1 MSSADR
7 SGAPDAIPTRER
19 ILRAAAE
26 EAADEG
32 RLSVNEIA
40 RRAGVSRQAV
50 HYHFRGIAGVRAALE
65 AAGTTPPASVPDTRE
80 RILDAAQ
87 RVLSRPWTR
96 AGIDEIAAEA
106 GVTKGAVYHHFG
118 ERSALLRA
126 VAERVTPTELEFA
139 LLADTDALSDR
150 DALAVLLRTY
160 HRAVAAR
167 ADLVRNLV
175 IASRDDPELVEVMAG
190 AMITRLAP
198 TLLGWYG
205 RRAERGAFRD
215 VPPSLVFQALFGP
228 VFAQIVFGPFLE
240 QVLARVGG
248 RPAAEAADMY
258 AELLLHGLSTPA
270 STGMP
275 APAPTTHPGSPAP
288 ADDDSGQA

>member
-1 MSSADR
+1 MSSAVR
-7 SGAPDAIPTRER
+7 PGLPNAVTTRER
-19 ILRAAAE
+19 ILRAAAD
-26 EAADEG
+26 EAAASG

-40 RRAGVSRQAV
+40 RRAGVSRQAI
-50 HYHFRGIAGVRAALE
+50 HYHFRGLAGVRAALE
-65 AAGTTPPASVPDTRE
+65 AAGTAPPASVPDTRD

-126 VAERVTPTELEFA
+126 VAERVAPTEIEFA
-139 LLADTDALSDR
+139 LLAETDGLSDR

-205 RRAERGAFRD
+205 RRAALGAFRD

-228 VFAQIVFGPFLE
+228 VFAQIVFGPFLD

-248 RPAAEAADMY
+248 RPAAEAADAY
-258 AELLLHGLSTPA
+258 AELLLLGLST
-270 STGMP
+270 ST
-275 APAPTTHPGSPAP
+275 PTGRPT
-288 ADDDSGQA
+288 QA

>member
-1 MSSADR
+1 
-7 SGAPDAIPTRER
+7 
-19 ILRAAAE
+19 
-26 EAADEG
+26 
-32 RLSVNEIA
+32 
-40 RRAGVSRQAV
+40 VSRQAV
-50 HYHFRGIAGVRAALE
+50 HYHFRGLAGVRAALE

-275 APAPTTHPGSPAP
+275 APTTHPGSPAP